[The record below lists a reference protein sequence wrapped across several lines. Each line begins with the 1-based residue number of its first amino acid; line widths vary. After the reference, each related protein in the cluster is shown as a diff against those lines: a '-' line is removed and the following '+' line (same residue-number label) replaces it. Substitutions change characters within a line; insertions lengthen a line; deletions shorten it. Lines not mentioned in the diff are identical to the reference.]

1 MTTFKPRE
9 PYSEQELNRLFP
21 ETLRLEQVQIL
32 LRHGER
38 TPVNARFKNA
48 GLPTYWP
55 YCNAAQRM
63 RSVLL
68 SPNGD
73 WDYMTFRRN
82 LETFNGKDD
91 SPVLAE
97 TMAHENGGICLPGEL
112 TDTGR
117 RTTLALGSR
126 LRNLYIERLNF
137 LPATLSQST
146 QAQLYLRATP
156 IPRALESVQQAFLG
170 LYPESSREPD
180 LPIADIVTRQASDE
194 TLFPNEGGCKRF
206 GQLALAFGDRAAQI
220 WNDSPELRYV
230 TSKIGKWMPK
240 ESPAVKID
248 SHPRLSGVM
257 DTINSTRAHGPATK
271 LPSEFYDA
279 KLISNIDRIAVD
291 EWFSGYRESSEYRR
305 LGIGA
310 LVGDITAR
318 MVERARAVDAIPPK
332 AGTSVAPGQ
341 NVRFALSGCHDTT
354 LAAMLASLGTFNN
367 EAWPPYTSH
376 IAVELFRDPDHKTTP
391 STPSALPSSSSS
403 TSSLWSRIFGPPSA
417 TLTPPTNSRTP
428 LNSLP
433 ASDRAALDGFY
444 VRIRFNDRVVSVPG
458 CAAAGAHHPN
468 GDASLCTLAAFKGIV
483 DKFTPHDWKAECGM
497 RLGES
502 ALPAEVEEA
511 GY

>member
-32 LRHGER
+32 LRHGILKKCSLTNSSQCEIQE
-38 TPVNARFKNA
+38 
-48 GLPTYWP
+48 YWP

-318 MVERARAVDAIPPK
+318 M
-332 AGTSVAPGQ
+332 
-341 NVRFALSGCHDTT
+341 
-354 LAAMLASLGTFNN
+354 
-367 EAWPPYTSH
+367 
-376 IAVELFRDPDHKTTP
+376 TTP